1 MNGVPMKYVLA
12 LDQGT
17 TSSRAILYDHEGAI
31 RAVAQREFEQIYPQ
45 AGWVEHD
52 AAEIWTSQ
60 ISVAI
65 EALSRAQARPRD
77 IAAIGITNQRETAVI
92 WDRKTGEPI
101 CNAIVWQD
109 RRTAAICE
117 TLRQSRL
124 EEVVRRKTG
133 LLIDA
138 YFSATKI
145 MWMLENVPGARQRAE
160 AGELAFGTIDSW
172 LIWNLTSG
180 KVHATD
186 VTNASR
192 TMLFNIHEAR
202 WDDDLLHAMRIPAAL
217 LPEVLP
223 SCGHFGNVSTT
234 LGLEDLPISGVAGD
248 QQAALFGQA
257 CFKPGLAKCTYGTG
271 AFLLQNCG
279 TEPKPSANRL
289 LTTVAWKLDGKMEYA
304 LEGSVFVAGS
314 VVQWLRDGLGIIR
327 SSSDVE
333 ALAAGVPDN
342 GDVYLVP
349 AFTGLGAPHWDP
361 HARGSIIGIT
371 RGTKAGH
378 IARAA
383 LESIAYQVADLAGA
397 MQADS
402 GMPIRELRVDGGACG
417 NDMLMQFQAD
427 LLGIPVVRPAVTET
441 TSLGAAYLAGLHTK
455 FWKDTGEI
463 EAQWKVD
470 RTFEPASNRAGAKR
484 MHDRWHLALERSKAW
499 VEA

>member
-1 MNGVPMKYVLA
+1 MNYVLA

-31 RAVAQREFEQIYPQ
+31 RGVAQREFEQIYPQ

-52 AAEIWTSQ
+52 ASEIWTSQ

-65 EALSRAQARPRD
+65 EALSRAHARPRD
-77 IAAIGITNQRETAVI
+77 ITAIGITNQRETAVV

-109 RRTAAICE
+109 RRTASICE
-117 TLRQSRL
+117 TLRQQRL
-124 EEVVRRKTG
+124 EEVVRKKTG

-145 MWMLENVPGARQRAE
+145 MWILENVAVARQRAE
-160 AGELAFGTIDSW
+160 AGELAFGTVDSW

-186 VTNASR
+186 ATNASR
-192 TMLFNIHEAR
+192 TMLFNIHEGK
-202 WDDDLLHAMRIPAAL
+202 WDDDLLHAMRIPRSL
-217 LPEVLP
+217 LPEVR
-223 SCGHFGNVSTT
+223 SSSGHFGTVSTT
-234 LGLEDLPISGVAGD
+234 LGLEDLPICGVAGD

-257 CFKPGLAKCTYGTG
+257 CFKTGLAKCTYGTG

-279 TEPKPSANRL
+279 TEAKPSNNRL
-289 LTTVAWKLDGKMEYA
+289 LTTVAWQLNGKLEYA

-327 SSSDVE
+327 SSNEVE
-333 ALAAGVPDN
+333 ALAASVPDN

-361 HARGSIIGIT
+361 HARGNIIGIT

-383 LESIAYQVADLAGA
+383 LESIAYQVADLSAA

-402 GMPIRELRVDGGACG
+402 GTPMAEMRVDGGACA

-427 LLGIPVVRPAVTET
+427 LLGIPVVRPAVIET
-441 TSLGAAYLAGLHTK
+441 TSLGAAYLAGLHTG
-455 FWKDTGEI
+455 FWKGTEEI
-463 EAQWKVD
+463 ESQWKVD
-470 RTFEPASNRAGAKR
+470 KRFEPKKNNSDVKR
-484 MHDRWHLALERSKAW
+484 LHDRWHLALERSKKW

>member
-1 MNGVPMKYVLA
+1 MNYVLA

-17 TSSRAILYDHEGAI
+17 TSSRAILYDHEGAV
-31 RAVAQREFEQIYPQ
+31 RAVAQREFEQIYPR

-52 AAEIWTSQ
+52 ASEIWTSQ
-60 ISVAI
+60 ISVAV
-65 EALSRAQARPRD
+65 EALSRAHARPRD
-77 IAAIGITNQRETAVI
+77 LAAIGITNQRETAVI

-101 CNAIVWQD
+101 CNAVVWQD
-109 RRTAAICE
+109 RRTAGICE

-124 EEVVRRKTG
+124 EEVIRKKTG

-138 YFSATKI
+138 YFSASKI
-145 MWMLENVPGARQRAE
+145 IWMLENVAGARQRAE

-192 TMLFNIHEAR
+192 TMLFNIHEGQ
-202 WDDDLLHAMRIPAAL
+202 WDKDLLHAMRIPATL
-217 LPEVLP
+217 LPEVHP
-223 SCGHFGNVSTT
+223 SSDHFGTVSTT
-234 LGLEDLPISGVAGD
+234 LGLGDVAIRGVAGD

-257 CFKPGLAKCTYGTG
+257 CFKTGLAKCTYGTG
-271 AFLLQNCG
+271 AFLLQYCG
-279 TEPKPSANRL
+279 TEAKPSANRL
-289 LTTVAWKLDGKMEYA
+289 LTTVAWRLNGQMEYA

-327 SSSDVE
+327 NSNDIE
-333 ALAAGVPDN
+333 ALAASVPDN

-383 LESIAYQVADLAGA
+383 LESIAYQVADLSSA

-402 GMPIRELRVDGGACG
+402 GMPIHELRVDGGASA
-417 NDMLMQFQAD
+417 NNTLMQFQAD
-427 LLGIPVVRPAVTET
+427 LLGIPVVRPAVIET
-441 TSLGAAYLAGLHTK
+441 TSLGAAYLAGLHAG
-455 FWKDTGEI
+455 FWKDTNEI

-470 RTFEPASNRAGAKR
+470 RTFEPASNKTEAKR